1 MTTKKVGG
9 ARFSTKPRCGA
20 ITRGTDATRGKVC
33 DGHPCL
39 RMAGHGT
46 DHLGSGKCLYHGG
59 ATPRK
64 HGLFSRV
71 VPKDMTASYVAV
83 LADPNLN
90 SMREQLALL
99 DGVIIPGA
107 LKRGEKAPTHA
118 GEIDPLRL
126 QLQAIDVKSKIVKRL
141 ADTEQNRKIAF
152 TPDELR
158 RLIVGLVAVVAE
170 FVDADMLRKI
180 STRIGVLALSAE
192 LG

>member
-1 MTTKKVGG
+1 M
-9 ARFSTKPRCGA
+9 A
-20 ITRGTDATRGKVC
+20 IRVSGWRA
-33 DGHPCL
+33 
-39 RMAGHGT
+39 MAPII
-46 DHLGSGKCLYHGG
+46 LVAVSACI
-59 ATPRK
+59 
-64 HGLFSRV
+64 
-71 VPKDMTASYVAV
+71 TAGRRLESYVAV